1 MTGYAST
8 ARSAAGW
15 VVNVE
20 ARSVNHRG
28 LDSRLTLPR
37 ACACLEPEILGMIR
51 KKMQRGRVEIRVEV
65 TADERTGGATPARI
79 DALRFKDI
87 CRELRVLGAENGLL
101 SASWDLKM
109 SDVLVFQ
116 QHFEAVESAEAAT
129 IDPQNPAL
137 REAIAAA
144 LFQLVEAR
152 RNEGLGIAR
161 DP

>member
-8 ARSAAGW
+8 ACSAAGW

-51 KKMQRGRVEIRVEV
+51 AHMQRGRVEVRVEV
-65 TADERTGGATPARI
+65 AADERGDQATAGRI
-79 DALRFKDI
+79 DALRFERI
-87 CRELRVLGAENGLL
+87 CRELRDLSAENSLL
-101 SASWDLKM
+101 SASDELKL
-109 SDVLVFQ
+109 SDVLVFR
-116 QHFEAVESAEAAT
+116 QHFELAASAEDAT

-144 LFQLVEAR
+144 LEQLVEAR
-152 RNEGLGIAR
+152 RR
-161 DP
+161 